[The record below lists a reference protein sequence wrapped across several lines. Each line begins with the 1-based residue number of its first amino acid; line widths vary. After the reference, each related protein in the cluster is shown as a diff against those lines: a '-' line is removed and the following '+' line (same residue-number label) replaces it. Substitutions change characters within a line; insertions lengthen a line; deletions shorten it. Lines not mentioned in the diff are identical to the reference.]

1 MSTARDK
8 VKAARGGTG
17 RRAAPAGG
25 ARQRGRGCHLSFAA
39 LIPALVLSA
48 PALADP
54 VLPDGPLLTVPSGQ
68 PVYLLEYVD
77 ETATEDAIFRARYVA
92 PNLAEMSDAFETVLN
107 DMEHL
112 CNKQAIPNVAAAG
125 LAPARIVVS
134 LSAEPLDLGVI
145 APEVVQVF
153 ESYTLQDDTC
163 IWELY

>member
-8 VKAARGGTG
+8 VKAARGGTC

-25 ARQRGRGCHLSFAA
+25 AWKRGRGCHLFLGAF
-39 LIPALVLSA
+39 IPALILSA
-48 PALADP
+48 PALADGER
-54 VLPDGPLLTVPSGQ
+54 LSVPSGQ

-92 PNLAEMSDAFETVLN
+92 PDLAEMSDAFETVLD

-112 CNKQAIPNVAAAG
+112 CNKQAIPNVTAAG
-125 LAPARIVVS
+125 LSPARIVVS

>member
-1 MSTARDK
+1 MSLSRDN
-8 VKAARGGTG
+8 VYAARGGLE

-25 ARQRGRGCHLSFAA
+25 ALQRGRGCHLFFAA
-39 LIPALVLSA
+39 LFFATMTALMPLD
-48 PALADP
+48 ALADGAL
-54 VLPDGPLLTVPSGQ
+54 VTVPSGQ

-92 PNLAEMSDAFETVLN
+92 PQLAEMAESLEAVLT

-112 CNKQAIPNVAAAG
+112 CNRQAIPNVIAAG
-125 LAPARIVVS
+125 LSPARIVVS

-145 APEVVQVF
+145 APEVAQVF
-153 ESYTLQDDTC
+153 EAFSLHDNTC